1 MKPFIIRGDIQ
12 PNNTV
17 VFNTKNLNFKQRAFV
32 RSCEIQL
39 NREPNPQATNAN
51 SIAYV
56 MYRNP
61 EDFIATV
68 GVGTKKNPDLA
79 WQEVQDLFNKTTSKY
94 PQVGF
99 SYSRDEIVKMLG
111 TNSANLLMDNLK
123 EGGLWPWP
131 NARAVFQK
139 QGDRLVV
146 VQSI

>member
-12 PNNTV
+12 PNHTV

-56 MYRNP
+56 MYHNP
-61 EDFIATV
+61 EDFAATV
-68 GVGTKKNPDLA
+68 AVGINDPDLA
-79 WQEVQDLFNKTTSKY
+79 WQEHQDLFNKKTSKY

-99 SYSRDEIVKMLG
+99 SYTRDEIVELG
-111 TNSANLLMDNLK
+111 TNSAGFLMDNLS